1 MSSDSKQRITLFLN
15 PAIVKHARAEAV
27 LEDLTLATLVEKA
40 LVEYLPGE
48 IIIKKPEIV
57 IKSKRKNSL

>member
-15 PAIVKHARAEAV
+15 PAIVKHARAEAI

-40 LVEYLPGE
+40 LSEYLPGE

-57 IKSKRKNSL
+57 IKSKRKKSL

>member
-15 PAIVKHARAEAV
+15 PAVVKHARAEAV

-40 LVEYLPGE
+40 LIGYLPGE
-48 IIIKKPEIV
+48 IIIKKPEII
-57 IKSKRKNSL
+57 IKSKRKKNL

>member
-57 IKSKRKNSL
+57 IKSKRKKSL